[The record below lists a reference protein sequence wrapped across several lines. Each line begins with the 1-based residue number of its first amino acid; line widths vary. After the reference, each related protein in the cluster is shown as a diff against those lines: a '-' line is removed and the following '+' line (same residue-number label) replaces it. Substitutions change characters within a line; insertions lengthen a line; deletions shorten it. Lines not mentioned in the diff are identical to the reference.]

1 MTLVC
6 PNSGEIILLK
16 YIVGL
21 VDAGN
26 PVLHL
31 YGNDVTPADT
41 TVIGDLTECTSAG
54 YAPVTLTSV
63 NWTVV
68 QDGLTGVTTA
78 QYTQRSFAF
87 STAARTYGYYV
98 TDTSN
103 NLLWLERF
111 DGAPYVMPDDGGSV
125 AVVPA
130 LNLS

>member
-6 PNSGEIILLK
+6 PNVGEILLLQ

-31 YGNDVTPADT
+31 YGNNVTPSDT
-41 TVIGDLTECTSAG
+41 TIKADLTECTSTG
-54 YAPVTLTSV
+54 YAPITLTSAG
-63 NWTVV
+63 WTVA
-68 QDGLTGVTTA
+68 QDGGTGVTTV
-78 QYTQRSFAF
+78 QYSERSFSF
-87 STAARTYGYYV
+87 STAARVYGYFI

-111 DGAPYVMPDDGGSV
+111 TGAPYDIPDGGGAV
-125 AVVPA
+125 AVLPA
-130 LNLS
+130 MTLS

>member
-6 PNSGEIILLK
+6 PNVGEIILLQ

-31 YGNDVTPADT
+31 YGNDVTPNDSS
-41 TVIGDLTECTSAG
+41 IMGDLTECTSTG
-54 YAPVTLTSV
+54 YAPITLASAG
-63 NWTVV
+63 WTVA
-68 QDGLTGVTTA
+68 QDGVTGVTTV
-78 QYTQRSFAF
+78 QYSEMSFSF
-87 STAARTYGYYV
+87 STAARAYGYFV

-111 DGAPYVMPDDGGSV
+111 TGAPYDIPIDGGAL
-125 AVVPA
+125 AVEA
-130 LNLS
+130 AMNLS